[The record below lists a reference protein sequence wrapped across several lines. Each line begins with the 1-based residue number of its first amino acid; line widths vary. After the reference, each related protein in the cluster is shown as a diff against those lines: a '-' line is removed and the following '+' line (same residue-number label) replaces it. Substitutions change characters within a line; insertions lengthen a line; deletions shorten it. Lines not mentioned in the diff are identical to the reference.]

1 MALNIQGILDVMVSH
16 ALGTGLFEAVNQYES
31 KQSPSNG
38 ITASI
43 WVDRVTPV
51 KTSSLMN
58 TSVRIEL
65 TLRMYAAT
73 LLEPYD
79 DIDPNLTTAL
89 DTLMRAYCG
98 DFEVG
103 GQARHIDIFGAYGS
117 ALESRSGYINLDG
130 KEFRVFSI
138 RIPLIVDD
146 LWSQSP

>member
-16 ALGTGLFEAVNQYES
+16 ALETGLFEAVNQYES

-38 ITASI
+38 LTASV

-51 KTSSLMN
+51 RTSSLVN
-58 TSVRIEL
+58 TSVRVEM
-65 TLRMYAAT
+65 TLRIYAAT
-73 LLEPYD
+73 LYEPYD

-89 DTLMRAYCG
+89 DTLMALYCG
-98 DFEVG
+98 DFEIG
-103 GQARHIDIFGAYGS
+103 GQARQIDLFGAYGS
-117 ALESRSGYINLDG
+117 PLESRSGYINLDG

-138 RIPLIVDD
+138 RIPLIIDD